1 MKQYDNEKRIVKN
14 LTFLVFKVCV
24 ELHKSCKKD
33 TALCSR
39 TMHCHQRNLQ
49 EKCPQFKNGEISLTS
64 ALKYQRVEFVEN
76 IAVSGGLEQKSR
88 YNLIKKIKF
97 FKGYI

>member
-1 MKQYDNEKRIVKN
+1 M
-14 LTFLVFKVCV
+14 CV

-39 TMHCHQRNLQ
+39 TMPCHQRNLQ

-76 IAVSGGLEQKSR
+76 IAVSGDEADSSKANNLKN
-88 YNLIKKIKF
+88 NLIKKSNFSKAMF
-97 FKGYI
+97 SGSVQS

>member
-1 MKQYDNEKRIVKN
+1 M
-14 LTFLVFKVCV
+14 CV

-39 TMHCHQRNLQ
+39 TMPCHQRNLQ

-76 IAVSGGLEQKSR
+76 IAVSSDEADSSKSLDMIQK
-88 YNLIKKIKF
+88 IIW
-97 FKGYI
+97 

>member
-14 LTFLVFKVCV
+14 LTFLVSKVCV

-39 TMHCHQRNLQ
+39 TMRCHRRKLQ

-76 IAVSGGLEQKSR
+76 IAVSGDEADSSKS
-88 YNLIKKIKF
+88 LDII
-97 FKGYI
+97 

>member
-1 MKQYDNEKRIVKN
+1 M
-14 LTFLVFKVCV
+14 CV

-39 TMHCHQRNLQ
+39 TMPCHQRNLQ

-76 IAVSGGLEQKSR
+76 IAVSGGLQHRSR
-88 YNLIKKIKF
+88 YNLIKKSNFSKAIF
-97 FKGYI
+97 SGSVQS

>member
-1 MKQYDNEKRIVKN
+1 M
-14 LTFLVFKVCV
+14 CV

-39 TMHCHQRNLQ
+39 TMPCHQRNLQ

-76 IAVSGGLEQKSR
+76 IAVSSDEADSSKSLDIIQK
-88 YNLIKKIKF
+88 IIW
-97 FKGYI
+97 

>member
-1 MKQYDNEKRIVKN
+1 M
-14 LTFLVFKVCV
+14 CV

-39 TMHCHQRNLQ
+39 TMPCHQRNLQ
-49 EKCPQFKNGEISLTS
+49 EKFPQFKNGEISLTS

-76 IAVSGGLEQKSR
+76 IAGCDPSKSLEMI
-88 YNLIKKIKF
+88 LEII
-97 FKGYI
+97 